1 MLYHNTRDFRN
12 NNKSE
17 HLHITFLMRLFSFSF
32 YLQTNY
38 SSYQNTLG
46 RCSTGPYSHL
56 NKFPYHSDVSA
67 ASQYGYNSWGVW
79 KDSRNLTPSLS
90 YSSSKHNQPN
100 GSNGSIGG
108 TGHHKK
114 SVKSFTILLM
124 TAAFI
129 VMLAVLSVA
138 GLAFYFSTFKS
149 DLSDCK

>member
-1 MLYHNTRDFRN
+1 MYVNSWIIIVFY
-12 NNKSE
+12 
-17 HLHITFLMRLFSFSF
+17 FLFF
-32 YLQTNY
+32 LQTNY

-56 NKFPYHSDVSA
+56 NKFPYHSDVSLT
-67 ASQYGYNSWGVW
+67 SQYGYNSWGVW

-90 YSSSKHNQPN
+90 YSSSKN
-100 GSNGSIGG
+100 
-108 TGHHKK
+108 KK

-149 DLSDCK
+149 DLNECKYIHIHLNISIWSIKK